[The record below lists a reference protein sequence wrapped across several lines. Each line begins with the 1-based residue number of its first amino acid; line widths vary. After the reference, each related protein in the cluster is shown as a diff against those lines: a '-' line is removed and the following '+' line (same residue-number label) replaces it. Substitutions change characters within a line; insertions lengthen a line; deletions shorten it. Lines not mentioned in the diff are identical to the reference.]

1 MSCIGIITE
10 SKKEIELE
18 QKVKTTLKNLGKK
31 PAIIVINQ
39 KSIENI
45 KNVKFELIILETNIF
60 ENSNLI
66 KRVLMNSERILV
78 NSDFNSNL
86 EIIHNLKLS
95 VITYGFNSKS
105 TITASS
111 VDDSNGILICLQRSI
126 KNINNKIIEPQEI
139 KIYNQD
145 DKNTHYVDMILLIIT
160 LLYS

>member
-10 SKKEIELE
+10 SKKELELE
-18 QKVKTTLKNLGKK
+18 QKVKITLKNLGKK

-139 KIYNQD
+139 KIYNKE
-145 DKNTHYVDMILLIIT
+145 DKNNHYVDMILLIIT
-160 LLYS
+160 LLYT

>member
-10 SKKEIELE
+10 SKKELELE

-139 KIYNQD
+139 KIYNEE
-145 DKNTHYVDMILLIIT
+145 DKNNHYVDMILLIIT
-160 LLYS
+160 LLYT

>member
-10 SKKEIELE
+10 SKKELELE

-139 KIYNQD
+139 KIYNKE
-145 DKNTHYVDMILLIIT
+145 DKNNHYVDMILLIIT
-160 LLYS
+160 LLYT